1 MQEIGDRGQTVL
13 SPLMAVQQTGI
24 RMRSI
29 EIPVLSGSA
38 RIGRQSL
45 KVARFILSTMNADQ
59 RFETELIDL
68 GEYDFPIMEQ
78 RLSEMQSPPS
88 ALQSF
93 SDKLQ
98 RADGLIIVSPEYK
111 GGMPGALKNAFD
123 YLKPGILRRKP
134 VGICTV
140 SSGGFGGLNCL
151 VQLRLTVLALGGV
164 PIPDSLPVS
173 RVQEQ
178 FDESGRLQDATGAW
192 TKNLIHF
199 IDELC
204 FYATALSAARNSA
217 GTATL

>member
-1 MQEIGDRGQTVL
+1 MH
-13 SPLMAVQQTGI
+13 
-24 RMRSI
+24 MRSI
-29 EIPVLSGSA
+29 EIPILLGSA

-45 KVARFILSTMNADQ
+45 KVARFILSTINGDQ
-59 RFETELIDL
+59 RFDTELIDL
-68 GEYDFPIMEQ
+68 GEYDFPMMEQ
-78 RLSEMQSPPS
+78 RLSEMQTVPS

-93 SDKLQ
+93 SDKLHQ
-98 RADGLIIVSPEYK
+98 ADGLIIVSPEYK

-151 VQLRLTVLALGGV
+151 MQLRLTVLALGGV

-173 RVQEQ
+173 RVQEH
-178 FDESGRLQDATGAW
+178 FDESGRLIDANGTW
-192 TKNLIHF
+192 KKSLMHF

-204 FYATALSAARNSA
+204 FYATALSPNRDDA
-217 GTATL
+217 GKTTP

>member
-1 MQEIGDRGQTVL
+1 MH
-13 SPLMAVQQTGI
+13 
-24 RMRSI
+24 MRSI
-29 EIPVLSGSA
+29 EIPILLGSA

-45 KVARFILSTMNADQ
+45 KVARFILSTINGNQ
-59 RFETELIDL
+59 RFDTELIDL
-68 GEYDFPIMEQ
+68 GEYDFPMMEQ
-78 RLSEMQSPPS
+78 RLSEMQTVPS

-93 SDKLQ
+93 SDKLHQ
-98 RADGLIIVSPEYK
+98 ADGLIIVSPEYK

-151 VQLRLTVLALGGV
+151 MQLRLTVLALGGV

-173 RVQEQ
+173 RVQEH
-178 FDESGRLQDATGAW
+178 FDESGRLIDANGTW
-192 TKNLIHF
+192 KKSLMHF

-204 FYATALSAARNSA
+204 FYATALSPNRDDA
-217 GTATL
+217 GKTTP

>member
-1 MQEIGDRGQTVL
+1 MAPQRVGMQ
-13 SPLMAVQQTGI
+13 
-24 RMRSI
+24 MRSI
-29 EIPVLSGSA
+29 EIPILLGSA
-38 RIGRQSL
+38 RIGRQSF
-45 KVARFILSTMNADQ
+45 KIARFILSTISGDQ
-59 RFETELIDL
+59 RFDTELIDL
-68 GEYDFPIMEQ
+68 GEYDFPMMEQ
-78 RLSEMQSPPS
+78 RLSEMQTVPS

-151 VQLRLTVLALGGV
+151 MQLRLTVLALGGV

-173 RVQEQ
+173 RVQEH
-178 FDESGRLQDATGAW
+178 FDESGQLIDPNGAW
-192 TKNLIHF
+192 KKNLMHF

-204 FYATALSAARNSA
+204 FYATALSRNRDSA